1 MHAEDHDGQAHRAA
15 AYYLRARRPDSV
27 AIPAAVTA
35 TGSDAMT
42 ATIRT
47 EFDRL
52 TVDDHVGG

>member
-1 MHAEDHDGQAHRAA
+1 
-15 AYYLRARRPDSV
+15 V